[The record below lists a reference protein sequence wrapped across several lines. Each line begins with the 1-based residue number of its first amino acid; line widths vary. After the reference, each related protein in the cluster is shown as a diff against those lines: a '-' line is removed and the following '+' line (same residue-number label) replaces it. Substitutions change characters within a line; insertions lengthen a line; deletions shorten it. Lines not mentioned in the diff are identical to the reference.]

1 MNGSQMALTCCD
13 CGQES
18 AYVRVGIYVDPQ
30 DTSVEN
36 LSTQVDDIVGATA
49 EDFDDELPVVCAE
62 CECEVPYRLA
72 FAATVRKQAHK
83 GAEEA
88 AMAYNYLENVIRSQ
102 ITLECSTV
110 GEFVAEFIK
119 KHRRMLQLELDANPN
134 QAFADTYEIEFDRS
148 ADFGIKPVPIDQ
160 TGS

>member
-1 MNGSQMALTCCD
+1 MWRTASVENGSQMALTCCD

-88 AMAYNYLENVIRSQ
+88 AMAYRHALAGIVHFFGRLPMRAAGDWNEEEK
-102 ITLECSTV
+102 ECYDATV
-110 GEFVAEFIK
+110 RLFAVLDEAEP
-119 KHRRMLQLELDANPN
+119 EEEPS
-134 QAFADTYEIEFDRS
+134 EEE
-148 ADFGIKPVPIDQ
+148 
-160 TGS
+160 